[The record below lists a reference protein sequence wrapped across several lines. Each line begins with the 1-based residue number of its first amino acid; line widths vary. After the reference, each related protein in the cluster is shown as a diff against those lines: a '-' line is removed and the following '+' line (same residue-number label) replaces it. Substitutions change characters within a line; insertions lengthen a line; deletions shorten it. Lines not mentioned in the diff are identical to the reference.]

1 MFGRYWCVKPNLE
14 NNRRHRALLANSI
27 TLLTNLTLGF
37 AARLLLLAQ
46 DAGPA
51 TGAAA
56 GDGGAQAEPSFIQNL
71 LGNPLILPVGLFLIF
86 YLTFLGPEKRRKA
99 DEAKLMASLEKNDR
113 VITVGGIHGTVV
125 SVTDSIVTL
134 RIEEGGNTR
143 IKINRTAI
151 ASKVVAKDKEK
162 DS

>member
-1 MFGRYWCVKPNLE
+1 M
-14 NNRRHRALLANSI
+14 LANSI
-27 TLLTNLTLGF
+27 TLLTNLTLAF
-37 AARLLLLAQ
+37 ATRLTLLAQ
-46 DAGPA
+46 NAG
-51 TGAAA
+51 
-56 GDGGAQAEPSFIQNL
+56 GGADGAQPNGVQPEPTFIQSF

-125 SVTDSIVTL
+125 AVNDGIVTL

-151 ASKVVAKDKEK
+151 ASKVVVKEK